1 VSGPPSAAPL
11 VLGAGG
17 MLGRAVAETLEQAF
31 PGTVSATRAEVDVT
45 DRFRLEA
52 EIERLG
58 PDLVVNCAAY
68 TDVDGCEIDRD
79 RARRVN
85 AEGAENA
92 ALAAAAAGC
101 PIVHVST
108 DFVFDG
114 RKGAPYSEDD
124 PPGPLSEYGRT
135 KLDGE
140 RRVAAATPDHL
151 IVRTS
156 WLYGPGRGNF
166 VDAIRAR
173 ARNGVALRVVDDQ
186 FGSPTCVTDLA
197 RALHHLILR
206 KARGLVH
213 FANAGVCSRFVMAQA
228 VLAACGMSAVRVEP
242 IETGQAGR
250 IAVRPAWSALDTSR
264 YMDLTGERPRS
275 WQEALRDYLDAD
287 HRRAAGA

>member
-1 VSGPPSAAPL
+1 VSGSPAAAPL

-17 MLGRAVAETLEQAF
+17 MLGRAVAETLERAF
-31 PGTVSATRAEVDVT
+31 PGTVSATRAEMDVT
-45 DRFRLEA
+45 DLFRLEA
-52 EIERLG
+52 EVERLR

-92 ALAAAAAGC
+92 ARAAAGAGC

-124 PPGPLSEYGRT
+124 PPAPLSEYGRT
-135 KLDGE
+135 KHEGE
-140 RRVAAATPDHL
+140 RRVAAAAPDHL

-186 FGSPTCVTDLA
+186 FGSPTYVTDLA
-197 RALHHLILR
+197 RALHLLILR

-213 FANAGVCSRFVMAQA
+213 FANTGVCSRYVMAQA
-228 VLAACGMSAVRVEP
+228 VLAASGMSAVGVVP

-264 YMDLTGERPRS
+264 YTDLTGEKPRP
-275 WQEALRDYLDAD
+275 WQEALVDYVDSD
-287 HRRAAGA
+287 RRRAAGA